1 MHWMKS
7 ETTLIEVVNGN
18 ARSFAFSTSY
28 FLKICSEIALHLD
41 HSRAAGNDKRYPC
54 VGWKSLMFI
63 TFSTIWEQIVVMNLR
78 RRTFVNWIT
87 DMTLLWGKK
96 DVNLSEMCCFFPQDL
111 NYCPASV
118 NPSWIIC
125 FPRTPTDKLTKRQP
139 KLEALKVGPAPRE
152 ASCLHGNPP
161 IPKMMTRHPIPSPS
175 VDKET
180 GSGGLNTRQQQQEGL
195 NTKYNTA
202 LLPPPPPPSVY
213 FIFCLSLPSR
223 QLWLVN
229 ICRGSNLYLR
239 KHREEEL
246 MLDYQSFFIHLSINW
261 GILQWCRPRIV
272 HAGRPTRLSGA
283 GLQHHQ
289 PVVHLLQDFLV
300 DGLCDVCQLE
310 RVRCHVVDFYKHL
323 QRTNNPGW
331 DSNCFSPPR
340 SWFYHQMA
348 PQWGIF

>member
-1 MHWMKS
+1 M
-7 ETTLIEVVNGN
+7 ETHVHLHFLLLT
-18 ARSFAFSTSY
+18 
-28 FLKICSEIALHLD
+28 FLKSVQKLH
-41 HSRAAGNDKRYPC
+41 Y
-54 VGWKSLMFI
+54 I
-63 TFSTIWEQIVVMNLR
+63 
-78 RRTFVNWIT
+78 WIT
-87 DMTLLWGKK
+87 AELQEMIKGIRVLDGNHSCSSCSRPFESKSWWWTWEEELLWTGSLIWRYCEEKK

-125 FPRTPTDKLTKRQP
+125 FPRTPTDKLTKAAQTGSVEGGSCAQRGLLSPRQP
-139 KLEALKVGPAPRE
+139 TY
-152 ASCLHGNPP
+152 SQNDDPP
-161 IPKMMTRHPIPSPS
+161 PDPFSIRRQRDWLRRPEHKATTAGRAEYKIQHSPS
-175 VDKET
+175 
-180 GSGGLNTRQQQQEGL
+180 SSASSSIR
-195 NTKYNTA
+195 
-202 LLPPPPPPSVY
+202 LLHLLSESAEPPAVA
-213 FIFCLSLPSR
+213 
-223 QLWLVN
+223 
-229 ICRGSNLYLR
+229 R
-239 KHREEEL
+239 KHLSRVEFIPEKTQGRRVDAWLSE
-246 MLDYQSFFIHLSINW
+246 FFIHLSINW
-261 GILQWCRPRIV
+261 GIFQWCRPRIV

>member
-1 MHWMKS
+1 M
-7 ETTLIEVVNGN
+7 ETHVHLHFLLLT
-18 ARSFAFSTSY
+18 
-28 FLKICSEIALHLD
+28 FLKSVQKLHYIWTTAELQEMIKGIRVLDGNHSCS
-41 HSRAAGNDKRYPC
+41 SRSRPFES
-54 VGWKSLMFI
+54 KSWWW
-63 TFSTIWEQIVVMNLR
+63 TWEEE
-78 RRTFVNWIT
+78 
-87 DMTLLWGKK
+87 LLWTGSLIWRYCEEKK
-96 DVNLSEMCCFFPQDL
+96 DVNLSEMCCFFPQDS

-246 MLDYQSFFIHLSINW
+246 MLDY
-261 GILQWCRPRIV
+261 
-272 HAGRPTRLSGA
+272 
-283 GLQHHQ
+283 
-289 PVVHLLQDFLV
+289 
-300 DGLCDVCQLE
+300 
-310 RVRCHVVDFYKHL
+310 
-323 QRTNNPGW
+323 
-331 DSNCFSPPR
+331 
-340 SWFYHQMA
+340 
-348 PQWGIF
+348 